1 MWCRYMEEAV
11 IEARMHVKLCVLEGG
26 LDWSWWGKTAV
37 AFGLQGGPGGITS
50 GVFQYKL
57 KKGGC
62 TVSPVAKVYSYSATL
77 SKPGSHL

>member
-50 GVFQYKL
+50 GVFQVKEGRLYSFSSS
-57 KKGGC
+57 KG
-62 TVSPVAKVYSYSATL
+62 L
-77 SKPGSHL
+77 FL